1 MEEPEQNIEIN
12 FKGGFNLKKLHHLID
27 KLILSLIGRSFTILT
42 DTEPI
47 IKRELAYLPD
57 EFTAAFAVEEGAP
70 SIIVKKENNR
80 FKYFGYH
87 YEPNNI
93 DLRLYFKD
101 EEFAYE
107 VLGAKEGIRQA
118 FSEHKIILEG
128 DLEYAVSL
136 IYIFEVVEAYI
147 MSEKFSE
154 KIIGYKFKRN
164 ISRLQLIIRALF
176 LYREKGE
183 I

>member
-1 MEEPEQNIEIN
+1 MELEQNIEI
-12 FKGGFNLKKLHHLID
+12 KKREALILKYLHHCID
-27 KLILSLIGRSFTILT
+27 KFILSLIGRSFTVLT

-47 IKRELAYLPD
+47 IKKELAYLP
-57 EFTAAFAVEEGAP
+57 ENFTAAVAVEKESP
-70 SIIVKKENNR
+70 SIILKKENDE
-80 FKYFGYH
+80 FKYYGYH
-87 YEPNNI
+87 HEPKNI
-93 DLRLYFKD
+93 DLKLYFKD

-118 FSEHKIILEG
+118 FSEHKILLEG

-136 IYIFEVVEAYI
+136 IYVFELVEAYI
-147 MSEKFSE
+147 MSDNFSE
-154 KIIGYKFKRN
+154 KILDYKFKRN
-164 ISRLQLIIRALF
+164 ISRLKLILRALF

>member
-1 MEEPEQNIEIN
+1 M
-12 FKGGFNLKKLHHLID
+12 KSLHHLID

-47 IKRELAYLPD
+47 IEKELAYLPE
-57 EFTAAFAVEEGAP
+57 EFTAAFAVEQNAP
-70 SIIVKKENNR
+70 SIIVKKAQNK

-87 YEPNNI
+87 HQPENI

-118 FSEHKIILEG
+118 FCEHKIILEG

-147 MSEKFSE
+147 MSDKFSE
-154 KIIGYKFKRN
+154 KFLDYDFKRN
-164 ISRLQLIIRALF
+164 ISRLELVFRALF

>member
-1 MEEPEQNIEIN
+1 VEQEQNIEIN
-12 FKGGFNLKKLHHLID
+12 NREALLLKSLHHLID
-27 KLILSLIGRSFTILT
+27 KFILSLIGRSFTILR

-47 IKRELAYLPD
+47 IKNELSYLP
-57 EFTAAFAVEEGAP
+57 EKFTAAVAVEKNAA
-70 SIIVKKENNR
+70 SIVVKKENND
-80 FKYFGYH
+80 FKYYGYH
-87 YEPNNI
+87 YQPKNI

-128 DLEYAVSL
+128 NLEYAVSL

-147 MSEKFSE
+147 MSDKFSE
-154 KIIGYKFKRN
+154 ETCDYNFKRN
-164 ISRLQLIIRALF
+164 ISRLKLILRALF

-183 I
+183 F

>member
-1 MEEPEQNIEIN
+1 MGLEQNIEIN
-12 FKGGFNLKKLHHLID
+12 YREALILKYLHHCID
-27 KLILSLIGRSFTILT
+27 KFILSLIGRSFTVLT

-47 IKRELAYLPD
+47 IRKELSYLP
-57 EFTAAFAVEEGAP
+57 ENFTAAVAVEKKAP
-70 SIIVKKENNR
+70 AIILKKENDE
-80 FKYFGYH
+80 FKYYGYH
-87 YEPNNI
+87 YGSKNI

-118 FSEHKIILEG
+118 FSEHKILLEG
-128 DLEYAVSL
+128 NVEYAVSL

-147 MSEKFSE
+147 MSDKFSE
-154 KIIGYKFKRN
+154 KVLDYKFKRN
-164 ISRLQLIIRALF
+164 ISRLELILRALF
-176 LYREKGE
+176 LIREKGE

>member
-1 MEEPEQNIEIN
+1 VGLEQNIEIN
-12 FKGGFNLKKLHHLID
+12 NREALILKYLHHCID
-27 KLILSLIGRSFTILT
+27 KFILSLIGRSFTVLT

-47 IKRELAYLPD
+47 IKKELSYLPRN
-57 EFTAAFAVEEGAP
+57 FTAAVAVEKKAP
-70 SIIVKKENNR
+70 SIILKKENDE
-80 FKYFGYH
+80 FKYYGYH
-87 YEPNNI
+87 YEAENI

-118 FSEHKIILEG
+118 FSEHKILLEG
-128 DLEYAVSL
+128 NLEYAVSM
-136 IYIFEVVEAYI
+136 IYIFEIVEAYI
-147 MSEKFSE
+147 MSDKFS
-154 KIIGYKFKRN
+154 KKTLDYYFKRN
-164 ISRLQLIIRALF
+164 ISRLKLILRALF